1 MIKNIKRKAFFKQKR
16 KNKRRAYVYCDK
28 HGHKASQC
36 KSLKS
41 VEGRRLIF
49 SKKKKLKTALGQ
61 NIEPLIA
68 AATNYAVFATQN
80 T

>member
-16 KNKRRAYVYCDK
+16 KNKRPAYVYCDK

-36 KSLKS
+36 KSLIS

-49 SKKKKLKTALGQ
+49 SKKK
-61 NIEPLIA
+61 I
-68 AATNYAVFATQN
+68 
-80 T
+80 